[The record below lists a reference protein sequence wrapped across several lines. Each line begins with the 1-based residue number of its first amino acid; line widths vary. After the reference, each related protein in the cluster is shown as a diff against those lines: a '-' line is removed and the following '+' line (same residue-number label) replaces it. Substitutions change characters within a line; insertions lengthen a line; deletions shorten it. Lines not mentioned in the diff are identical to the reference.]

1 MNKKAELKSQHSTLH
16 YRAQFNIKNS
26 TLENCELKAV
36 LKIIG
41 IMNKDNIILTKSFD
55 FALQIIELYKQM
67 KTQNE
72 YVLSKQVLRSGTS
85 IGASVEEAMAGIS
98 KRDFTHKMSI
108 SSKEARETKYWLRL
122 IQHSQIVNVEVSK
135 LLVQVEELI
144 RILTSIVKTSQGS
157 IK

>member
-1 MNKKAELKSQHSTLH
+1 MNTVTVT
-16 YRAQFNIKNS
+16 QFNIKHS
-26 TLENCELKAV
+26 T
-36 LKIIG
+36 LKIIK

-55 FALQIIELYKQM
+55 FALQIIELYTQM
-67 KTQNE
+67 KAQKE

-85 IGASVEEAMAGIS
+85 IGANIEEATAGIS

-122 IQHSQIVNVEVSK
+122 IQHSKIVNVEVSN
-135 LLVQVEELI
+135 LLIQVEELI